1 MLEEVS
7 ADLNLKL
14 KLWSDKVEWSK
25 LTEKLLA
32 TPFQVLL
39 LLLFTFFIIVI
50 VIIIYIIIIRI
61 LMFLNLKET

>member
-14 KLWSDKVEWSK
+14 KLWSDKVEWAK

-32 TPFQVLL
+32 TPFQVFL
-39 LLLFTFFIIVI
+39 
-50 VIIIYIIIIRI
+50 I
-61 LMFLNLKET
+61 LY